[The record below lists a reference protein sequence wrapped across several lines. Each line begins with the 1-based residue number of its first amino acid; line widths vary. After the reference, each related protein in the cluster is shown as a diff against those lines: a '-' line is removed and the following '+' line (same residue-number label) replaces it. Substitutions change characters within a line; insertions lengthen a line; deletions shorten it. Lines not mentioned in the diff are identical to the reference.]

1 MRSLI
6 LKKILPIIL
15 FFITIPIFINCNS
28 DVYPYYMMQESI
40 VDPIDALIPCVAVI
54 DEDSSFSSCSGCSD
68 QTTMWN
74 RFRARYPDR
83 PFCLLVVEDGVPTI
97 TPPSNFRNDPDT
109 VWYYPVTRDNGDAGL
124 ADDWVSLCNLNSYT
138 SEDIPSV
145 GLFVDN
151 SGSMYKS
158 DVIASYNKFIND
170 IGAKGIRVKEVVNMD
185 ENWILPFMTVLI
197 K

>member
-1 MRSLI
+1 MTQ
-6 LKKILPIIL
+6 K
-15 FFITIPIFINCNS
+15 
-28 DVYPYYMMQESI
+28 SI
-40 VDPIDALIPCVAVI
+40 VDPIDARIPCVAVI

-83 PFCLLVVEDGVPTI
+83 PFCLLAVEEDGLDTPL
-97 TPPSNFRNDPDT
+97 TPPANFQNDSNT
-109 VWYYPVTRDNGDAGL
+109 EWHYPVVRDNGSIAL
-124 ADDWVSLCNLNSYT
+124 AENWASLCDLNSYT
-138 SEDIPSV
+138 FQDFPTV

-151 SGSMYKS
+151 SGSMFKS
-158 DVIASYNKFIND
+158 DVLASYNKFID
-170 IGAKGIRVKEVVNMD
+170 DMSAKGIRVKEVVNME